1 MAEPTTDNRK
11 TQDRYLYQLPIFRVQ
26 TVKKQ
31 ELEMK
36 RFVIRNKTTGEFL
49 KGTGKNGEWVK
60 DFANA
65 DLFQKK
71 LTDFWWRENEMELV
85 PVTVS
90 LV

>member
-1 MAEPTTDNRK
+1 
-11 TQDRYLYQLPIFRVQ
+11 
-26 TVKKQ
+26 
-31 ELEMK
+31 MK

-49 KGTGKNGEWVK
+49 KGTGKNSEWVK
-60 DFANA
+60 DFADA

-71 LTDFWWRENEMELV
+71 LTGLWWNENKMELV